1 VRDPAKRVLAIKQI
15 SATVGGQAGIQVE
28 TEENR
33 MEQSVEKIIERN
45 LLEVFN
51 GRDADSRRA
60 PIDELRNKDGVF
72 IDPGGVHEGV
82 ENIHATAELLFTQFE
97 GYVFSARGPGQ
108 SLHGVGRFPWS
119 YGPPDDPQRMMAL
132 TLV

>member
-1 VRDPAKRVLAIKQI
+1 MSAIKQI

-51 GRDADSRRA
+51 GRDADGRRA
-60 PIDELRNKDGVF
+60 AIDELFMKASKRLTPLLSSFSRSVKAMCSR
-72 IDPGGVHEGV
+72 PGGQDNLYMASVAFLGPMDRPM
-82 ENIHATAELLFTQFE
+82 TL
-97 GYVFSARGPGQ
+97 RG
-108 SLHGVGRFPWS
+108 
-119 YGPPDDPQRMMAL
+119 
-132 TLV
+132 